1 MWGFGRSVNA
11 KQCNGIIIAGDHNHN
26 ISIHYGP
33 TEARLSIPFKPNS
46 LTDSIDSLLIWQSQ
60 LTPLIGRDETV
71 DELMQWAKTG
81 PRISFKLIH
90 GAGGVGKTRLAFEVA
105 STLRE
110 QQWEAGQ
117 LASLGSG
124 SAFRLGT
131 NGTLLVIDYPE
142 QQPERVQRLLQAIKE
157 AEEPAAP
164 LRILLLSRRSQ
175 LLDQLGESLRF
186 LATKPLLL
194 TALDTRQ
201 TAWSLFAS
209 AWPRLCEQRKKGNT
223 RLPIEQDVFNGWL
236 AQHESHAQ
244 PLYILAFAI
253 NLMEQPQATTLSG
266 GEIIQRLVRREVVRL
281 EKEGEAKNLHK
292 LALPLLKGLAAIS
305 GGITAQQLK
314 ALANHDALTALL
326 PDYERLRDCTIWQE
340 KKESAGQVVE
350 LQPDLLAAAL
360 LSQLLRRDDE
370 QPGEWLYAAL
380 DISSEIESAT
390 SRLGRLMH
398 DATEVLGLS
407 WPQETLIEAVKSD
420 LHRCRR
426 LDEGLS
432 RNYLERPLLP
442 LALGVRQALAEVTE
456 APVEQAR
463 LLNNLSVDLAD
474 SGDRA
479 GGLAAIWRSVDIYE
493 QLSADNAAAYA
504 PDLARSLNTLSVRL
518 ADSGDRAG
526 GLAAI
531 RRSVDIY
538 EQLSADNAAAYG
550 PDLASSLHTLSNSL
564 ADSGDRAG
572 GLSAIRRSVDIY
584 EQLSADNAAAYGPG
598 LAMGLNNLSVR
609 LAYSGDRAGG
619 LSAIWRSVDI
629 YEQLSADNAA
639 AHGPDL
645 AMSLHNLSVCLAD
658 SGDRAGGLAVS
669 QRSVDIYEQL
679 SVDNVAAYGPGL
691 ASSLNTLS
699 SYLADSGDRAG
710 GLSAIRRSVDIYEQL
725 SADNAAAYAPDL
737 ARSLNTLSSCLADSG
752 DRAGGLAA
760 IRRSVDI
767 YEQLSADNAAAYA
780 PDLARSLNTLSSCLA
795 DSGDRAGG
803 LSAIR
808 RSVDI
813 YEQLSA
819 DNAAAYAPDLASSLN
834 TLSSCLA
841 GSGDRAGGL
850 SAIRRSVDIYEQLSA
865 DNAAAYAPDLARS
878 LNTLS
883 SCLADRGDRAGGL
896 SAIRRSVDIYEQLSA
911 DNVAAY
917 GPDLANSLNTLSNH
931 LAYRSG
937 RAGELRSVDIYERLS
952 ASRRS
957 VEIYEQL
964 SADNFAAYGPGLA
977 RTLNNLSN
985 HLADSGDHGGGLAAI
1000 RRSVDI
1006 YEQLSADNVAAY
1018 GSGLAVSLNTLS
1030 TFYANDDNYS
1040 DAISMVRRAIELI
1053 RSEAIDGTT
1062 YGDWLEDMKN
1072 NLARYQASE

>member
-11 KQCNGIIIAGDHNHN
+11 KQCNGIIISGDHNHN

-81 PRISFKLIH
+81 PRISLKLIH

-117 LASLGSG
+117 LASSLGNG

-142 QQPERVQRLLQAIKE
+142 QQPERVQQLLQVIKE

-175 LLDQLGESLRF
+175 LLDQLGESLSF

-194 TALDTRQ
+194 TALDTTQ
-201 TAWSLFAS
+201 IAWSLLAS
-209 AWPRLCEQRKKGNT
+209 AWPRLCEQRKKSNT
-223 RLPIEQDVFNGWL
+223 RLPIEKDVFNGWL

-253 NLMEQPQATTLSG
+253 NLMDQPQATTLSG

-292 LALPLLKGLAAIS
+292 LVLPLLKGLAAIS

-314 ALANHDALTALL
+314 ALANYDALAALL
-326 PDYERLRDCTIWQE
+326 PDYERLRDSTIWQE

-370 QPGEWLYAAL
+370 EPGEWLYAAL

-407 WPQETLIEAVKSD
+407 WPQEALVKAVKSD

-426 LDEGLS
+426 LDEGLN

-442 LALGVRQALAEVTE
+442 LALGVGQALAEVTE
-456 APVEQAR
+456 VPVEQAR
-463 LLNNLSVDLAD
+463 LLNNLSNRLAD

-479 GGLAAIWRSVDIYE
+479 GGLAAIQRSVAIREQLSADNVAAYGPDLAVGLNNLSNRLADNGDRMGGLAAIRRSVAIREQLSADNFAAYGPDLAMSLHNLSNRLADSGDCVGGLAAIRRSVDIYE
-493 QLSADNAAAYA
+493 ELSADNVAAYG
-504 PDLARSLNTLSVRL
+504 PDLAMSLHTLSLRLADIADRAGGLVAIRRSVDIYEELSADNVAAYGPDLAMSLHTLSVRL
-518 ADSGDRAG
+518 ADIGDREGGLAAIRRSVAIREQLSADNVAAYGPDLAGSLQTLSLRLADIGDRAG

-538 EQLSADNAAAYG
+538 EQLSADNAAVYAF
-550 PDLASSLHTLSNSL
+550 DS
-564 ADSGDRAG
+564 ADSFDK
-572 GLSAIRRSVDIY
+572 LSVDK
-584 EQLSADNAAAYGPG
+584 AAAYGP
-598 LAMGLNNLSVR
+598 NLSGSLNTLR
-609 LAYSGDRAGG
+609 QSGDT
-619 LSAIWRSVDI
+619 SVVI
-629 YEQLSADNAA
+629 NEQLSAGNA
-639 AHGPDL
+639 
-645 AMSLHNLSVCLAD
+645 
-658 SGDRAGGLAVS
+658 
-669 QRSVDIYEQL
+669 
-679 SVDNVAAYGPGL
+679 
-691 ASSLNTLS
+691 
-699 SYLADSGDRAG
+699 
-710 GLSAIRRSVDIYEQL
+710 
-725 SADNAAAYAPDL
+725 
-737 ARSLNTLSSCLADSG
+737 
-752 DRAGGLAA
+752 
-760 IRRSVDI
+760 
-767 YEQLSADNAAAYA
+767 
-780 PDLARSLNTLSSCLA
+780 
-795 DSGDRAGG
+795 
-803 LSAIR
+803 
-808 RSVDI
+808 
-813 YEQLSA
+813 
-819 DNAAAYAPDLASSLN
+819 
-834 TLSSCLA
+834 
-841 GSGDRAGGL
+841 
-850 SAIRRSVDIYEQLSA
+850 
-865 DNAAAYAPDLARS
+865 
-878 LNTLS
+878 
-883 SCLADRGDRAGGL
+883 
-896 SAIRRSVDIYEQLSA
+896 
-911 DNVAAY
+911 AAY
-917 GPDLANSLNTLSNH
+917 GPDLAN
-931 LAYRSG
+931 
-937 RAGELRSVDIYERLS
+937 
-952 ASRRS
+952 
-957 VEIYEQL
+957 
-964 SADNFAAYGPGLA
+964 
-977 RTLNNLSN
+977 
-985 HLADSGDHGGGLAAI
+985 
-1000 RRSVDI
+1000 
-1006 YEQLSADNVAAY
+1006 
-1018 GSGLAVSLNTLS
+1018 SLNTLS

-1040 DAISMVRRAIELI
+1040 DAISTVRRAIELI

-1062 YGDWLEDMKN
+1062 YGDWLEEMKN
-1072 NLARYQASE
+1072 NLARYQASA